1 MTVSA
6 ADVGMVVATPTIGM
20 MLRMHTKLRNRDST
34 TPLAYGLE
42 VFGDPW
48 SVLLMQEA
56 FLGVRRFDDFQEN
69 LRIARNTLTDRLRLL
84 EEHNVFRREVYQQ
97 NPVRLEYRLTDQG
110 RDAYGYAVMLMFWGD
125 AWLNRTRAGT
135 ISLSHIPCGARLEPV
150 CRCSACKVPV
160 VCEEVTIDST
170 ASVAGIRSETRRVRY
185 SSRPEHFSG
194 GRVTSVARAL
204 AFIGDRWSFLLVW
217 LAFAN
222 ISRPERFHDL
232 LGIARPILSSR
243 LTRLVENGILKR
255 SLYSERP
262 PRYEYSLSQKGKSLL
277 PALLTF
283 FEWSNRWFGEPDR
296 TTGVVHTRCSRP
308 LHVEVV
314 CKHCGQVLKAKDG
327 RFVINEARA
336 HRKSATEKK
345 RK

>member
-1 MTVSA
+1 
-6 ADVGMVVATPTIGM
+6 
-20 MLRMHTKLRNRDST
+20 MHTKLRNRDST